1 MLKRIKREQKSR
13 KAEEREQDGGRIW
26 WLLGL
31 IALAMTL
38 LAVYRFF
45 LTTPHFP
52 IVLTVYMVVFTVLI
66 LVYVI
71 YNRGFSRRNLTKEM
85 LNDTWSDEEKEA
97 FLENGRQRMR
107 RSKWMLL
114 LILAIGFTFAFDM
127 IELFVLPYFQNM
139 FFK

>member
-1 MLKRIKREQKSR
+1 MLKRIKRERQSEAR
-13 KAEEREQDGGRIW
+13 KKGITSDRIF
-26 WLLGL
+26 WLLGA

-38 LAVYRFF
+38 LVVYRYF
-45 LTTPHFP
+45 LTTPYFP
-52 IVLTVYMVVFTVLI
+52 TVLTVYMVTFTALI

-97 FLENGRQRMR
+97 FLENGRTRLR

-114 LILAIGFTFAFDM
+114 LIIAIGFTFAFDM
-127 IELFVLPYFQNM
+127 LELFVVPYFENM